1 MFDLW
6 VRDTEIT
13 VLIAASA
20 ILIVFP
26 LQLVLCFR
34 AKKLLF
40 KLLPTVLLAVAALA
54 FWVLMLTAR
63 DWSALIYLIFTVF
76 SVALLIFSGIGWSI
90 WGISRFV
97 KRKRN

>member
-20 ILIVFP
+20 ILIVLP
-26 LQLVLCFR
+26 LQLILCFR

-40 KLLPTVLLAVAALA
+40 KLIPPVLLAVAAFA
-54 FWVLMLTAR
+54 FWVMMLTAK
-63 DWSALIYLIFTVF
+63 DWSALVYLIFAVF
-76 SVALLIFSGIGWSI
+76 SVVLLIFSGIGWGI

-97 KRKRN
+97 KRKRK

>member
-20 ILIVFP
+20 VLIVLP
-26 LQLVLCFR
+26 LQLALCFR

-40 KLLPTVLLAVAALA
+40 KLIPPVLLAVATFTFL
-54 FWVLMLTAR
+54 VLMITAK
-63 DWSALIYLIFTVF
+63 DWSALVYLIFAVF
-76 SVALLIFSGIGWSI
+76 SVALLIFSGIGWGI
-90 WGISRFV
+90 WGISRLV